1 MEFLKYASKQEYDNY
16 KRFLTERFT
25 VNMSYGC
32 ISSCICPNCYA
43 VFTDGICCCGAA
55 SGFLC
60 SKCGVDSTLKSRLS
74 TSFVNLQQMA
84 DIKNFGTDEEKPLDN
99 RS

>member
-1 MEFLKYASKQEYDNY
+1 MEFLTYASKQEYDNY
-16 KRFLTERFT
+16 MKFLLSRGIHGTGCL
-25 VNMSYGC
+25 SY
-32 ISSCICPNCYA
+32 CICKNCYA
-43 VFTDGICCCGAA
+43 KFYDSPCCCVSANC
-55 SGFLC
+55 GFLC

-74 TSFVNLQQMA
+74 TVFVNPQQMA